1 MPKTPAMPKPDR
13 QTSGKIKQVLL
24 WSVVVAVAMTAAGSA
39 LSHPWS
45 VLPAALGA
53 IATLVAFVSMSV
65 GVWKARYRK
74 LWQWVEESYGSAG
87 WLRFNQNLA
96 ALTLI
101 LMGFLVASFA
111 LTFNLLHAF
120 NVK

>member
-1 MPKTPAMPKPDR
+1 MPKPDR
-13 QTSGKIKQVLL
+13 QASGKIKQVLL

-39 LSHPWS
+39 LPRPWS

-53 IATLVAFVSMSV
+53 IATLVASVSMSMA
-65 GVWKARYRK
+65 VWKARYRK
-74 LWQWVEESYGSAG
+74 LWKWVEGSYGSVG

-101 LMGFLVASFA
+101 LMGFLVALFA